1 MGPRSLPV
9 IGLVLVVACVGG
21 GPIVSS
27 PAATPDDLRALVDET
42 FDVFV
47 DAFPAR
53 HRCIGAVTVIGSRDL
68 SDRGTYDPE
77 SRTVTLRIPATARQL
92 EVSLV
97 HEMAHHLESACSDHV
112 QIRPTFMAAQG
123 FEPETTW
130 RPEGA
135 AWEAIPSEHW
145 ASAVVIHVLGR
156 IDDRARIV
164 VSARS
169 IGTVEAWATGLTP
182 RAP

>member
-1 MGPRSLPV
+1 MGPRSV
-9 IGLVLVVACVGG
+9 IGLVLVVACVGVE
-21 GPIVSS
+21 PVVSS
-27 PAATPDDLRALVDET
+27 PDATPDDLRALVDET

-53 HRCIGAVTVIGSRDL
+53 RHCIGAVTVLGRRDL

-77 SRTVTLRIPATARQL
+77 SRTVTLRIPATAPQL

-97 HEMAHHLESACSDHV
+97 HELAHHLESACSDHV
-112 QIRPTFMAAQG
+112 PIRPAFMAAQG
-123 FEPETTW
+123 FGPETPW
-130 RPEGA
+130 RPQGA
-135 AWEAIPSEHW
+135 TWEEIPSEHW
-145 ASAVVIHVLGR
+145 ASAIVIHVLGR

-169 IGTVEAWATGLTP
+169 IELVEAWATDLTP
-182 RAP
+182 GAP